1 VSAFCETSCMTIE
14 SSGREEDERIFYVTN
29 ELTIEIDSERVRAV
43 HYNAPSSPLFP
54 LSHGLA
60 LL

>member
-1 VSAFCETSCMTIE
+1 MIIE

-43 HYNAPSSPLFP
+43 HYKTPSSPLFP

>member
-1 VSAFCETSCMTIE
+1 MIIE
-14 SSGREEDERIFYVTN
+14 SSGREEDERIVTN
-29 ELTIEIDSERVRAV
+29 KESEIEIDSERVRAV